1 MLKCISCGRE
11 LTHNE
16 VGLTKKL
23 INRGATQFLCIDCLA
38 HTVAGTRE
46 DLDKKIIEFKELGCT
61 LFS

>member
-38 HTVAGTRE
+38 HKFEVPRE
-46 DLDKKIIEFKELGCT
+46 DLEKKIIEFKEMGCT

>member
-38 HTVAGTRE
+38 RKFEVTRE
-46 DLDKKIIEFKELGCT
+46 DLEKKIIEFKEMGCT

>member
-11 LTHNE
+11 LTYNE

-38 HTVAGTRE
+38 HKFEVTRE
-46 DLDKKIIEFKELGCT
+46 DLEKKIIEFKEMGCT